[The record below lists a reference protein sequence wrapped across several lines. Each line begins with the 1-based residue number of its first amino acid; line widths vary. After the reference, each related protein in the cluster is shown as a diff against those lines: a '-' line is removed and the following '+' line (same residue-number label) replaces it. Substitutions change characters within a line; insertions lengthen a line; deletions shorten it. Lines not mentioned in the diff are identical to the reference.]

1 MNTKSIKALSL
12 TLSLLSLLSL
22 ALPFIRIYDGSV
34 ADTGYVIRG
43 LGLCEFHP
51 WCILLLPI
59 VFTVLTLSSLPP
71 RIGISAACVAM
82 LANAFSF
89 LTMIIV
95 AMRNALD
102 HSSAN
107 ISFGAIIFA
116 SLLIANFVFTIV
128 SIITHKEENC
138 DVFAN

>member
-1 MNTKSIKALSL
+1 MSAKNIKALSL

-22 ALPFIRIYDGSV
+22 TLPFIRIYDGSV

-43 LGLCEFHP
+43 IGLCEFHP

-71 RIGISAACVAM
+71 RIGIPTACVAM
-82 LANAFSF
+82 LANTFSF

-128 SIITHKEENC
+128 SIITHKVENC